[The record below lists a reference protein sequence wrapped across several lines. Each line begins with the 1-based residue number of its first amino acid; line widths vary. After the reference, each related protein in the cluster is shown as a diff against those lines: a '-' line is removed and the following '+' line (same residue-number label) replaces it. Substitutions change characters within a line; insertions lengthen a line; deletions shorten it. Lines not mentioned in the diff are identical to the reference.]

1 MGQEEFATW
10 EEIPL
15 GYTDASRTAV
25 LPHEPIRAYVEAVE
39 ETNPLFLDEEFA
51 RAQGYGGLIA
61 PATAT
66 MHYGGPQPKPAPGQR
81 KYRGGGVH
89 AKQYFEFR
97 RPVLIGETL
106 TSTRRVVDKFVKRER
121 KYIVQETV
129 VTDQNGEIV
138 CISRGTT
145 IRSV

>member
-10 EEIPL
+10 EEIPI
-15 GYTDASRTAV
+15 GYADASRSAV
-25 LPHEPIRAYVEAVE
+25 LLHEPVRKYAEAVE
-39 ETNPLFLDEEFA
+39 ETNPLFFDEPQA
-51 RAQGYGGLIA
+51 RAEGYGGLIA

-66 MHYGGPQPKPAPGQR
+66 MHYGGPQPRPVEGQR

-97 RPVLIGETL
+97 RPARIGETL
-106 TSTRRVVDKFVKRER
+106 TSTRSVVDKFIKRGR
-121 KYIVQETV
+121 KYVVQETV

-145 IRSV
+145 IRSI

>member
-10 EEIPL
+10 EEIPV
-15 GYTDASRTAV
+15 GYADASRTAV
-25 LPHEPIRAYVEAVE
+25 LPSEPVRKYAEAVE
-39 ETNPLFLDEEFA
+39 ETNPLFFDEEFA
-51 RAQGYGGLIA
+51 RAEGYGGIIA

-66 MHYGGPQPKPAPGQR
+66 MHYGGPRPKPADGQR

-97 RPVLIGETL
+97 RPVRIGETL
-106 TSTRRVVDKFVKRER
+106 TSTMRIVDKFIKRDR
-121 KYIVQETV
+121 KCVVQETV
-129 VTDQNGEIV
+129 VTDQNGEVV
-138 CISRGTT
+138 CLSRGTT